1 MLTPRERR
9 YFKTKEA
16 ILQAARELITE
27 KGPDGLSL
35 RELARR
41 IDYSPSGLYE
51 YFPSKDDIVSAVC
64 AEGLGLLHDY
74 LNRAPANLPP
84 SQRLV
89 EMGLGY
95 LDFAREHPEHFRLIF
110 IHLSDDQVG
119 QVKTELEESPYEIL
133 SQTVQQAI
141 EAGEISVDDGFS
153 LQEITFSL
161 WALVHGMA
169 LLEQTYLRHLEAD
182 MTPLLRRTLQ
192 VFGQGLRNK
201 KLLPE

>member
-1 MLTPRERR
+1 MLSPRERR

-16 ILQAARELITE
+16 ILQAARELIAE

-51 YFPSKDDIVSAVC
+51 YFPSKDDIVNAVC
-64 AEGLGLLHDY
+64 AEGLILLRDY
-74 LNRAPANLPP
+74 LNRAPADLPP
-84 SQRLV
+84 SQRLT

-95 LDFAREHPEHFRLIF
+95 MDFAREHPEHFRLIF
-110 IHLSDDQVG
+110 IHLSDDQAG
-119 QVKTELEESPYEIL
+119 QVKTGLEESPYHIL
-133 SQTVQQAI
+133 SQTVQDAI
-141 EAGEISVDDGFS
+141 EAGEISVEDGFS
-153 LQEITFSL
+153 LEEITFSL

-169 LLEQTYLRHLEAD
+169 LLEQTYLRHLQTD
-182 MTPLLRRTLQ
+182 LTPLLRRTLQ
-192 VFGQGLRNK
+192 VFGQGLKNK